1 MKNPF
6 RPYTDRFSEQQFW
19 DKLRHYARKAG
30 LKTVYSALLLFFAY
44 RRRDTPLWAKNIILG
59 TLGYFLAPIDAI
71 PDLTPVLGYT
81 DDLGVLAF
89 GLVTIA
95 AYVDDQ
101 VRVKA
106 RKQLSKWFG
115 DYDLTELKEVD
126 DQL

>member
-6 RPYTDRFSEQQFW
+6 RPYIDRFSESQFW
-19 DKLRHYARKAG
+19 NKLQHYARKAG

-44 RRRDTPLWAKNIILG
+44 RRKDTPLWAKNIILG
-59 TLGYFLAPIDAI
+59 TLGYFLAPIDAV

-101 VRVKA
+101 VREKA
-106 RKQLSKWFG
+106 RQQLSKWFG
-115 DYDLTELKEVD
+115 DYDPTELNEVD
-126 DQL
+126 KQL

>member
-6 RPYTDRFSEQQFW
+6 RPYIDKFSESQFW
-19 DKLRHYARKAG
+19 NKLQHYAHKAG
-30 LKTVYSALLLFFAY
+30 IKTAYSALLLFFAY

-59 TLGYFLAPIDAI
+59 ALGYFLTPIDAI

-95 AYVDDQ
+95 AYIDDQ
-101 VRVKA
+101 VRENA
-106 RKQLSKWFG
+106 RKQLGKWFG
-115 DYDLTELKEVD
+115 DYDPTELEEVD
-126 DQL
+126 AQL